1 MKVPSG
7 LRASRAWPVAL
18 SAAVLLA
25 VSVPLAG
32 TASAQKSRADRCSE
46 ALQKNYGVGEVS
58 GVDQHNASNRRS
70 VYANGTL
77 ENGETVRFRC
87 LLGKRDVPEVQV
99 YATTPLRGATT
110 WPKWRPVD
118 AN

>member
-18 SAAVLLA
+18 TAAALLA

-32 TASAQKSRADRCSE
+32 PASAQKTRADRCSE
-46 ALQKNYGVGEVS
+46 ALQENYGVAELS

-99 YATTPLRGATT
+99 YAPTPFRSATP
-110 WPKWRPVD
+110 WPKWRPAD